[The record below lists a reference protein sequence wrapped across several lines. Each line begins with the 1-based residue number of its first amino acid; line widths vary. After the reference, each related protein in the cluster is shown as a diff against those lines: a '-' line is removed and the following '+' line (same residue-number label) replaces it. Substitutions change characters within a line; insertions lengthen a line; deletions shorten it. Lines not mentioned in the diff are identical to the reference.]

1 MDEKPDEADFGG
13 DRACWLDEV
22 CPSCGGIDGHR
33 EGCEAVEGAREVG
46 SADKGGR
53 VGKADEPS
61 NVPAYVS
68 KLTGGTRLRTPPV
81 DPDAR
86 DA

>member
-1 MDEKPDEADFGG
+1 MDEKPDEADLGG

-33 EGCEAVEGAREVG
+33 EGCEAAEVTREVG
-46 SADKGGR
+46 SADQRGR
-53 VGKADEPS
+53 VAKDNEPS
-61 NVPAYVS
+61 TVPPYVS
-68 KLTGGTRLRTPPV
+68 RLTGGTRLTMPPV
-81 DPDAR
+81 DPDRR